1 MSDIVL
7 GALIGIGGAIVGAI
21 ITAAISYINTKSQL
35 DFRIYELRTDRL
47 IKARERALL
56 PLREAVSSSLVLADR
71 ALILSIQMQKASEKP
86 DKKEL
91 SEAIQ
96 RWKEANDKASEANIG
111 LDRLR
116 NQINDSHLDKMITEA
131 LVISERES
139 INIAELVV
147 RLHKPE
153 SWDIDTVRSIKK
165 ELEVIRKR
173 IFDKVLPVNKRI
185 EELLSGDQSS

>member
-21 ITAAISYINTKSQL
+21 ITAVISYINTKSQL

-47 IKARERALL
+47 IKAREQVLI
-56 PLREAVSSSLVLADR
+56 PLREAVSSSLVLANR
-71 ALILSIQMQKASEKP
+71 ALILSIQMQEANKKP

-96 RWKEANDKASEANIG
+96 RWEEASQKRGEADIG
-111 LDRLR
+111 LDKLR
-116 NQINDSHLDKMITEA
+116 NQINDSHLDKMIDE
-131 LVISERES
+131 VIVASERED
-139 INIAELVV
+139 INIAKLVI
-147 RLHKPE
+147 RLHEPE
-153 SWDIDTVRSIKK
+153 SFNIDTVQSITN
-165 ELEVIRKR
+165 ELRVIRKR

-185 EELLSGDQSS
+185 AELLSGEQSS